1 MPLEAWLLLSG
12 IILLII
18 EVIIPGFGIFGISGL
33 FGLTVGLYCL
43 MGGGVVSMLAVAGMY
58 IILALGVL
66 FLWLYLPRESKWNPF
81 VLWEKQSNSTGY
93 TGSDDLT
100 ALCGQCG
107 TVLTPLR
114 PAGTVQIGRKR
125 FDVSSLGEYI
135 DKGTAVQ
142 VIKVE
147 GSKIFVEEVKE

>member
-33 FGLTVGLYCL
+33 FCLTVGLYCL

-66 FLWLYLPRESKWNPF
+66 ILWLYLPRES
-81 VLWEKQSNSTGY
+81 
-93 TGSDDLT
+93 
-100 ALCGQCG
+100 
-107 TVLTPLR
+107 
-114 PAGTVQIGRKR
+114 
-125 FDVSSLGEYI
+125 
-135 DKGTAVQ
+135 
-142 VIKVE
+142 
-147 GSKIFVEEVKE
+147 